1 MCVVYHQQCMR
12 LGHAT
17 RAIRCT
23 GATTWHLK
31 NHTLLWANT
40 GGNVSIRALRTAGVG
55 ISPHAPA
62 YVADE
67 VINLR
72 QFPIDFYYISRV
84 WLLEEGE
91 LVVQLVVSADPA
103 TVDRD
108 LPEPVGLLR
117 ILRVNKTG
125 SVLWEIACRP
135 EWWSKPAI
143 GETGVYFVTEG
154 LVDRTPK
161 LIKFS
166 IQTGLALSDQVS
178 NREERGGFKETNQ
191 APDALVLT
199 SHERFAVWRDVDSV
213 ITFFSTSSREIIFLC
228 TTKQNNQILTSIA
241 DDGIWSINPKL
252 LSSSLTFDL
261 LLAHGTAGEVENF
274 FMEGSYFAS
283 CKGSSTDFILKPI
296 QFPWTLRQEGSK
308 WAFDGDSGAFFMTAY
323 TLLSEVMR
331 WEDPHP
337 VRPPFGLLFGARA
350 PIRQADVYI
359 DPFAKVMIATAHRP
373 PPSIPEHIHF
383 EYEEDPVEVSLP
395 PSRQQPGQR
404 RPLEVE
410 IQFEWGEGWKTKEG
424 DYFRMVENYLIHHSP
439 EGNLLHL
446 IDFWPT
452 W

>member
-1 MCVVYHQQCMR
+1 MR

-17 RAIRCT
+17 RAIQCT

-40 GGNVSIRALRTAGVG
+40 GGNVFIRALRTAGVG

-72 QFPIDFYYISRV
+72 KFPIDFDYNISRV

-103 TVDRD
+103 IFDRD
-108 LPEPVGLLR
+108 FPEPVGLLR

-154 LVDRTPK
+154 PVDRTPK

-166 IQTGLALSDQVS
+166 TQTGLALSDHVS
-178 NREERGGFKETNQ
+178 NREERVGFKETNQ

-199 SHERFAVWRDVDSV
+199 SHERFAVWRDVDSL
-213 ITFFSTSSREIIFLC
+213 ITVFSTSSREIIFLC
-228 TTKQNNQILTSIA
+228 TTQPGNQILTSIA

-252 LSSSLTFDL
+252 LSPSPTLGLVSAD
-261 LLAHGTAGEVENF
+261 GTDGEVENF

-283 CKGSSTDFILKPI
+283 CKESSTDFTLKPI
-296 QFPWTLRQEGSK
+296 HFHWTLREGGLI
-308 WAFDGDSGAFFMTAY
+308 WGFDGDSGALFMTAY
-323 TLLSEVMR
+323 R
-331 WEDPHP
+331 
-337 VRPPFGLLFGARA
+337 PFGFLFGAPA
-350 PIRQADVYI
+350 PIWQADERI
-359 DPFAKVMIATAHRP
+359 HPFTKVMIATPHRLP
-373 PPSIPEHIHF
+373 PTIPEHIHF
-383 EYEEDPVEVSLP
+383 EHEEDPVEVSLP
-395 PSRQQPGQR
+395 ASRRRRRQR
-404 RPLEVE
+404 RPLKVE
-410 IQFEWGEGWKTKEG
+410 IQFEWGEEWKIKRE